1 MIGKLVFLLAAFLFG
16 MYVGIFVIGDGIIIN
31 KGVTERTVT
40 GQAVGEIDNEIIST
54 SGNYTWTK
62 AICND
67 NECID
72 VLIHCSD
79 GKVESIEPASK
90 LVENYG
96 VNKTSNQE
104 LCE

>member
-1 MIGKLVFLLAAFLFG
+1 MIGKLIFILAAFLFG
-16 MYVGIFVIGDGIIIN
+16 TYVGIFVIGDGI
-31 KGVTERTVT
+31 T
-40 GQAVGEIDNEIIST
+40 GRSVAEIDNDIIST
-54 SGNYTWTK
+54 GNYTWTK

-72 VLIHCSD
+72 VLIHCND
-79 GKVESIEPASK
+79 GKVESIEPVSK

-96 VNKTSNQE
+96 VNKTNNQE